1 MSFRKFFKE
10 NGKSYPTS
18 FPTNVDN
25 NSVKLIYAV
34 NIVYLKKITG
44 EKKNVLL
51 QIRLTGMFKL

>member
-18 FPTNVDN
+18 FSTNVDN

-34 NIVYLKKITG
+34 NIVYLKKNHRW
-44 EKKNVLL
+44 KKKPYIANTTNWDV
-51 QIRLTGMFKL
+51 